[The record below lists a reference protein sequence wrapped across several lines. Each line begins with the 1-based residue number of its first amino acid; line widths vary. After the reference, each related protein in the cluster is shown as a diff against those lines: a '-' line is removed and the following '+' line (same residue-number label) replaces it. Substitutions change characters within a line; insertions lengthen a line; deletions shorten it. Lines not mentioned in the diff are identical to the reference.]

1 MKDKMEHVVF
11 SSVSDLLEKTPEER
25 KDYELRCELLTELRN
40 YIEKSEMTQSA
51 IAKEL
56 GVAQPR
62 VSDLVR
68 GKVSKFSLGTL
79 LDFMV
84 TLGFRVLIKRTAPNG
99 EPRKIQKPKASRPK
113 TQPEQLE
120 LA

>member
-1 MKDKMEHVVF
+1 MKDKMEHVTF

-25 KDYELRCELLTELRN
+25 KDYELRCELITELRN
-40 YIEKSEMTQSA
+40 YIEKSDMTQA
-51 IAKEL
+51 EFAKAL
-56 GVAQPR
+56 GISQPR

-79 LDFMV
+79 LDFMMS
-84 TLGFRVLIKRTAPNG
+84 LGFNVLIKRSAPSLTLTRSIKT
-99 EPRKIQKPKASRPK
+99 RKKKIDR
-113 TQPEQLE
+113 LE

>member
-1 MKDKMEHVVF
+1 MKDTMEHVVF

-40 YIEKSEMTQSA
+40 YIEKSDMTQSDV
-51 IAKEL
+51 AKAL

-68 GKVSKFSLGTL
+68 GKISKFSLGTL
-79 LDFMV
+79 LEFMM
-84 TLGFRVLIKRTAPNG
+84 TLGFHVRIKRT
-99 EPRKIQKPKASRPK
+99 EPTKSIKRKPKASSSKKRSD
-113 TQPEQLE
+113 QLE

>member
-1 MKDKMEHVVF
+1 MKDTMEHVVF

-40 YIEKSEMTQSA
+40 YIEKSDMTQA
-51 IAKEL
+51 DVAKAL

-68 GKVSKFSLGTL
+68 GKISKFSLGTL
-79 LDFMV
+79 LEFMM
-84 TLGFRVLIKRTAPNG
+84 TLGFHVLIKRTAPNV
-99 EPRKIQKPKASRPK
+99 KTDKSVKPKVSRAK
-113 TQPEQLE
+113 KQADQLE